1 MFGRFKLMLVGAL
14 GVLTA
19 ISYAFIRGRQDQAM
33 RNERQTLQD
42 YKDTRSRIDEAT
54 HITRDAD
61 SAREWLRD
69 RNDK

>member
-19 ISYAFIRGRQDQAM
+19 ISYAFIRGRQTQAM
-33 RNERQTLQD
+33 RDAQQTLQD

-69 RNDK
+69 RNGK